1 MKKLL
6 TIGLLT
12 ATFATAMNAQ
22 PKLASDNIDEV
33 LKAMTLEEK
42 AKLLVGGANNFFG
55 ANAVVGGEADLV
67 AGAAGTS
74 PAIPRLGIPATV
86 LTDGP
91 AGVRINPTRKG
102 TDKTYYATAFPI
114 GSCLAS
120 TWNTELVSKVGEAI
134 GNETKEYRCDVILGP
149 GMNLHRNPLCGRNFE
164 YYSEDPLLTG
174 KIAAAYI
181 QGVQSQGAGV
191 SAKHFAVNSQETD
204 RTAVDER
211 VSQRAA
217 RELYLRGFEIAVRES
232 DPWTIMASYN
242 QVNGQYSMGN
252 HDLLTKI
259 LREDW
264 GYKGIV
270 MTDWIGIREG
280 LETISEVHAGNDLME
295 PGQPAQVEE
304 IIKGVKEG
312 KLDIA
317 DVDRNVRRMLEYIVK
332 TPSFRQYPASN
343 NPDFKAHAAITRQSA
358 AEGIVL
364 LKNNGALPFRT
375 EGNHNSQFSAR
386 ACSLSSERTL
396 NSQLIKT
403 VALFGENSYDFLSG
417 GTGSGC
423 VHPPYVVDMLQGL
436 ENAGIKS
443 SATLTDIYRKYIDYA
458 RIKFQAERH
467 PAKWFQTEMMGQQK
481 YPEISLSPIAINKEV
496 QAADAAIITI
506 GRQAGE
512 GIDRDIDTEFNLIP
526 EERALIT
533 DVCNA
538 FHAAG
543 KPVIVII
550 NSGSVIETAS
560 WSSYPDAI
568 LCAWQ
573 PGMEGGNS
581 IADLLTGKVNP
592 SGKLTMTWPIA
603 ATDHASTK
611 NFPGN
616 IDDYTFQ
623 MMVGNKMPVPGH
635 AYTNHEEDIYVG
647 YRFFDTFN
655 KEVAYPFG
663 FGLSYTTF
671 AFSKPVVKLSTL
683 RSALPLGSSK
693 NSQLSTLNSQLSTLN
708 SQLSTVQVSITV
720 KNTGAV
726 SGKEVAQVYVQAPKG
741 RLEKPVQELKA
752 FAKTRELQPGE
763 SQTLTM
769 TIPVRDLASF
779 DEAGSQWIT
788 EAGTYTFRIGNNSRN
803 IAATAQLKIAEY
815 TEKTT
820 NALAPQQPLKL
831 LKQ

>member
-1 MKKLL
+1 M
-6 TIGLLT
+6 T
-12 ATFATAMNAQ
+12 MNAQ
-22 PKLASDNIDEV
+22 TKLRADNIDEM

-42 AKLLVGGANNFFG
+42 AKLLVGGANNFFS

-120 TWNTELVSKVGEAI
+120 TWNTELVRQVGQAI

-181 QGVQSQGAGV
+181 QGVQQEGVGV
-191 SAKHFAVNSQETD
+191 SAKHFAINSQETD
-204 RTAVDER
+204 RTSVDER

-242 QVNGQYSMGN
+242 KINGQYSMGN
-252 HDLLTKI
+252 YDLLTKI

-280 LETISEVHAGNDLME
+280 LPTITEVQAGNDLME
-295 PGQPAQVEE
+295 PGQPAQIQE
-304 IIKGVKEG
+304 IIEGVKSG
-312 KLDIA
+312 KLAMA

-332 TPSFRQYPASN
+332 TPSFRNYPASN
-343 NPDFKAHAAITRQSA
+343 NPDFVAHAAITRQSA

-364 LKNNGALPFRT
+364 LKNNGTLPWKD
-375 EGNHNSQFSAR
+375 EA
-386 ACSLSSERTL
+386 
-396 NSQLIKT
+396 IKT

-443 SATLTDIYRKYIDYA
+443 SPVLTNIYRKYIEFA
-458 RIKFQAERH
+458 KVKFQAERH
-467 PAKWFQTEMMGQQK
+467 PAKWYQREEFGQQK
-481 YPEISLSPIAINKEV
+481 YPEIAINPICIDNEV
-496 QAADAAIITI
+496 KDADAAIITI

-512 GIDRDIDTEFNLIP
+512 GVDRDLNTEFNLIP
-526 EERALIT
+526 EERALIM

-538 FHAAG
+538 FHAVG

-611 NFPGN
+611 NFPGQL
-616 IDDYTFQ
+616 DDYTFQ
-623 MMVGNKMPVPGH
+623 MMVGSSAPIPGH

-647 YRFFDTFN
+647 YRYFDTFRR
-655 KEVAYPFG
+655 EVAYPFG

-671 AFSKPVVKLSTL
+671 AFSQPKVKVGKDAVTL
-683 RSALPLGSSK
+683 
-693 NSQLSTLNSQLSTLN
+693 
-708 SQLSTVQVSITV
+708 SITV
-720 KNTGAV
+720 KNTGSV
-726 SGKEVAQVYVQAPKG
+726 SGKEVAQVYVAAPQGK
-741 RLEKPVQELKA
+741 LEKPAQELKA
-752 FAKTRELQPGE
+752 FAKTRELQPDE

-769 TIPVRDLASF
+769 TIPVRDMASF
-779 DEAGSQWIT
+779 DESQSQWLT
-788 EAGTYTFRIGNNSRN
+788 EAGTYTFHIGSSSRD
-803 IAATAQLKIAEY
+803 IHATLSAKIATY
-815 TEKTT
+815 TEKVN
-820 NALAPQQPLKL
+820 NALAPSQPLHL

>member
-1 MKKLL
+1 
-6 TIGLLT
+6 
-12 ATFATAMNAQ
+12 MNAQ
-22 PKLASDNIDEV
+22 PKLSADNIDEV

-42 AKLLVGGANNFFG
+42 AKLLVGAANNFFS
-55 ANAVVGGEADLV
+55 ANAVVGGEATLV
-67 AGAAGTS
+67 AGAAGTT
-74 PAIPRLGIPATV
+74 PEIPRLGIPATV

-91 AGVRINPTRKG
+91 AGVRINPTRRG
-102 TDKTYYATAFPI
+102 TDQTFYATAFPI

-120 TWNTELVSKVGEAI
+120 TWNTELVGQVGQAI

-164 YYSEDPLLTG
+164 YYSEDPFLTG

-181 QGVQSQGAGV
+181 NGVQKEDVGV

-204 RTAVDER
+204 RTSVDER
-211 VSQRAA
+211 LSQRAA
-217 RELYLRGFEIAVRES
+217 REIYLRGFEIAVRES
-232 DPWTIMASYN
+232 NPWTIMASYN
-242 QVNGQYSMGN
+242 LVNGIHSMGN
-252 HDLLTKI
+252 RDLLTSI
-259 LREDW
+259 LRDDW

-270 MTDWIGIREG
+270 MTDWIGIRQG
-280 LETISEVHAGNDLME
+280 LTTVSEVQAGNDLME
-295 PGQPAQVEE
+295 PGQPAQVQE
-304 IIKGVKEG
+304 IIDGVKNG
-312 KLDIA
+312 KLAIA

-332 TPSFRQYPASN
+332 TPSFRKYPASN
-343 NPDFKAHAAITRQSA
+343 KPDFTAHAAITRQSA
-358 AEGIVL
+358 NEGIVL
-364 LKNNGALPFRT
+364 LKNNGTLPWKD
-375 EGNHNSQFSAR
+375 
-386 ACSLSSERTL
+386 
-396 NSQLIKT
+396 IKS

-423 VHPPYVVDMLQGL
+423 VHPPYVVDMLEGL
-436 ENAGIKS
+436 KNAGIKS
-443 SATLTDIYRKYIDYA
+443 SETLTDIYRKYIAYA
-458 RIKFQAERH
+458 RVKFQAERH
-467 PAKWFQTEMMGQQK
+467 PAKWFQTESMGQQK
-481 YPEISLSPIAINKEV
+481 YPEISLSPIAVEKEV
-496 QAADAAIITI
+496 RGADAAIITI

-512 GIDRDIDTEFNLIP
+512 GIDRDIETEFNLIP
-526 EERALIT
+526 EERQLII
-533 DVCNA
+533 DICQA

-543 KPVIVII
+543 KPVVVII

-560 WSSYPDAI
+560 WSGYPDAI

-611 NFPGN
+611 NFPGA
-616 IDDYTFQ
+616 IDDYTLFQ
-623 MMVGNKMPVPGH
+623 MLGNGMPLPGH

-655 KEVAYPFG
+655 RNVAYPFG

-671 AFSKPVVKLSTL
+671 EFSKPIVKAKGQS
-683 RSALPLGSSK
+683 
-693 NSQLSTLNSQLSTLN
+693 
-708 SQLSTVQVSITV
+708 VDVSITV
-720 KNTGAV
+720 KNSGSV
-726 SGKEVAQVYVQAPKG
+726 SGKEVAQVYVTAPKG
-741 RLEKPVQELKA
+741 RLEKPAQELKA

-779 DEAGSQWIT
+779 DEANSQWLT
-788 EAGTYTFRIGNNSRN
+788 EAGTYTFRIGASSRD
-803 IAATAQLKIAEY
+803 IRCTAEAKIAEY

-820 NALAPQQPLKL
+820 NALAPKQKLNL

>member
-1 MKKLL
+1 
-6 TIGLLT
+6 
-12 ATFATAMNAQ
+12 
-22 PKLASDNIDEV
+22 
-33 LKAMTLEEK
+33 MTLEEK

-55 ANAVVGGEADLV
+55 SNAVVGGEADLV

-91 AGVRINPTRKG
+91 AGVRIDPIRKG

-120 TWNTELVSKVGEAI
+120 TWNTELVGQVGQAI

-174 KIAAAYI
+174 RIAAAYI
-181 QGVQSQGAGV
+181 NGVQKEGVGV

-204 RTAVDER
+204 RTSVDER

-217 RELYLRGFEIAVRES
+217 REIYLRGFEIAVRES
-232 DPWTIMASYN
+232 NPWTIMASYN
-242 QVNGQYSMGN
+242 KINGQFSMGN

-259 LREDW
+259 LRDDW

-280 LETISEVHAGNDLME
+280 LPTITEVQAGNDLME
-295 PGQPAQVEE
+295 PGQPAQVQE
-304 IIKGVKEG
+304 IIEGVKSG
-312 KLDIA
+312 KLNIA
-317 DVDRNVRRMLEYIVK
+317 DVNRNVRRMLEYIVK
-332 TPSFRQYPASN
+332 TPSFRKYPASN
-343 NPDFKAHAAITRQSA
+343 NPDFKTHAAITRQSA
-358 AEGIVL
+358 NEGIVM
-364 LKNNGALPFRT
+364 LKNNGTLPWKSGT
-375 EGNHNSQFSAR
+375 
-386 ACSLSSERTL
+386 
-396 NSQLIKT
+396 IKT

-436 ENAGIKS
+436 KNAGIKS
-443 SATLTDIYRKYIDYA
+443 SPTLTDIYRKYIEYA
-458 RIKFQAERH
+458 KVKFQAERH
-467 PAKWFQTEMMGQQK
+467 PAKWFQMEMMGQQT
-481 YPEISLSPIAINKEV
+481 YPELAIAPIAINKEV
-496 QAADAAIITI
+496 EAADAAIITI

-526 EERALIT
+526 EERALIM

-560 WSSYPDAI
+560 WSGYPDAI
-568 LCAWQ
+568 FCAWQ

-611 NFPGN
+611 NFPGSL
-616 IDDYTFQ
+616 DDYSFK
-623 MMVGNKMPVPGH
+623 MMVGSNRPIPGH

-655 KEVAYPFG
+655 RQVAYPFG
-663 FGLSYTTF
+663 YGLSYTTF
-671 AFSKPVVKLSTL
+671 EFSKPAIKAKGKDAVEV
-683 RSALPLGSSK
+683 
-693 NSQLSTLNSQLSTLN
+693 N
-708 SQLSTVQVSITV
+708 ITI

-726 SGKEVAQVYVQAPKG
+726 SGKEVAQVYVQAPNGK
-741 RLEKPVQELKA
+741 LEKPVQELKA

-763 SQTLTM
+763 SQTLQM

-788 EAGTYTFRIGNNSRN
+788 EAGTYTFRIGSSSRD
-803 IAATAQLKIAEY
+803 IKCTTSLKLSEY
-815 TEKTT
+815 TEKTN
-820 NALAPQQPLKL
+820 NALAPQQPLNL
-831 LKQ
+831 LKR

>member
-1 MKKLL
+1 M
-6 TIGLLT
+6 
-12 ATFATAMNAQ
+12 ATNAQ
-22 PKLASDNIDEV
+22 PQLRADNIDEV

-74 PAIPRLGIPATV
+74 PAIPRLGIPSTV

-91 AGVRINPTRKG
+91 AGVRIDPTRRG

-120 TWNTELVSKVGEAI
+120 TWNTELVGKVGEAI

-181 QGVQSQGAGV
+181 NGVQSQGAGV

-204 RTAVDER
+204 RTSVDER
-211 VSQRAA
+211 LSQRAA

-232 DPWTIMASYN
+232 NPWTIMASYN
-242 QVNGQYSMGN
+242 KINGEFSMGN

-259 LREDW
+259 LRDDW

-280 LETISEVHAGNDLME
+280 LPTTREVHAGNDLME
-295 PGQPAQVEE
+295 PGQPAQIEE

-312 KLDIA
+312 KLDIK
-317 DVDRNVRRMLEYIVK
+317 DVDRNVRHMLEYIVK
-332 TPSFRQYPASN
+332 TPSFHKYPASN
-343 NPDFKAHAAITRQSA
+343 TPDFKAHAAITRQSA
-358 AEGIVL
+358 CEGIVL
-364 LKNNGALPFRT
+364 LKNNGTLPWK
-375 EGNHNSQFSAR
+375 GD
-386 ACSLSSERTL
+386 
-396 NSQLIKT
+396 IKT

-443 SATLTDIYRKYIDYA
+443 SATLTDIYQKYIAYA
-458 RIKFQAERH
+458 RVKFQAERH

-481 YPEISLSPIAINKEV
+481 YPEIGISPIAIEKEV
-496 QAADAAIITI
+496 GTADAAIITI

-526 EERALIT
+526 EELSLIK

-538 FHAAG
+538 FHQAG
-543 KPVIVII
+543 KPVIIII

-581 IADLLTGKVNP
+581 VADLLTGKVNP
-592 SGKLTMTWPIA
+592 SGKLTMTWPLA
-603 ATDHASTK
+603 ATDHPSTK
-611 NFPGN
+611 GYPGTM
-616 IDDYTFQ
+616 DFYTYEVTRGYTGQ
-623 MMVGNKMPVPGH
+623 VQGYD
-635 AYTNHEEDIYVG
+635 YTNHDEDIYVG
-647 YRFFDTFN
+647 YRFFDTFQRN
-655 KEVAYPFG
+655 VAYPFG

-671 AFSKPVVKLSTL
+671 EYSKPKCYQYIHRNDGVVI
-683 RSALPLGSSK
+683 
-693 NSQLSTLNSQLSTLN
+693 Q
-708 SQLSTVQVSITV
+708 ITI
-720 KNTGAV
+720 KNTGSVA
-726 SGKEVAQVYVQAPKG
+726 GKEVAQVYVQAPKG
-741 RLEKPVQELKA
+741 RLEKPAQELKA

-763 SQTLTM
+763 SQILTM
-769 TIPVRDLASF
+769 TVPVRDLASF
-779 DEAGSQWIT
+779 DEANSQWIT
-788 EAGTYTFRIGNNSRN
+788 EAGTYTFRIGASSRD
-803 IAATAQLKIAEY
+803 IRATVSLALKEY
-815 TEKTT
+815 TEKTS
-820 NALAPQQPLKL
+820 NALAPQQKLKL
-831 LKQ
+831 LTQ

>member
-1 MKKLL
+1 MHTKKLFISSL
-6 TIGLLT
+6 LALLT
-12 ATFATAMNAQ
+12 ATAMHSQ
-22 PKLASDNIDEV
+22 PQLRADNIDEV
-33 LKAMTLEEK
+33 LQAMTLEEK

-55 ANAVVGGEADLV
+55 SNAVVGGEADLV

-91 AGVRINPTRKG
+91 AGVRIDPIRKG

-120 TWNTELVSKVGEAI
+120 TWNTELVGQVGQAI

-174 KIAAAYI
+174 RIAAAYI
-181 QGVQSQGAGV
+181 NGVQKEGVGV

-204 RTAVDER
+204 RTSVDER

-217 RELYLRGFEIAVRES
+217 REIYLRGFEIAVRES
-232 DPWTIMASYN
+232 NPWTIMASYN
-242 QVNGQYSMGN
+242 KINGQFSMGN

-259 LREDW
+259 LRDDW

-280 LETISEVHAGNDLME
+280 LPTITEVQAGNDLME
-295 PGQPAQVEE
+295 PGQPAQVQE
-304 IIKGVKEG
+304 IIEGVKSG
-312 KLDIA
+312 KLNIA
-317 DVDRNVRRMLEYIVK
+317 DVNRNVRRMLEYIVK
-332 TPSFRQYPASN
+332 TPSFRKYPASN
-343 NPDFKAHAAITRQSA
+343 NPDFKTHAAITRQSA
-358 AEGIVL
+358 NEGIVM
-364 LKNNGALPFRT
+364 LKNNGTLPWKSGT
-375 EGNHNSQFSAR
+375 
-386 ACSLSSERTL
+386 
-396 NSQLIKT
+396 IKT

-436 ENAGIKS
+436 KNAGIKS
-443 SATLTDIYRKYIDYA
+443 SPTLTDIYRKYIEYA
-458 RIKFQAERH
+458 KVKFQAERH
-467 PAKWFQTEMMGQQK
+467 PAKWFQMEMMGQQK
-481 YPEISLSPIAINKEV
+481 YPEIAIAPIAINKEV
-496 QAADAAIITI
+496 EAADAAIITI

-526 EERALIT
+526 EERALIM

-560 WSSYPDAI
+560 WSGYPDAI
-568 LCAWQ
+568 FCAWQ

-611 NFPGN
+611 NFPGSL
-616 IDDYTFQ
+616 DDYSFK
-623 MMVGNKMPVPGH
+623 MMVGSNRPIPGH

-655 KEVAYPFG
+655 RQVAYPFG
-663 FGLSYTTF
+663 YGLSYTTF
-671 AFSKPVVKLSTL
+671 EFSKPAIKAKGKDAVEV
-683 RSALPLGSSK
+683 
-693 NSQLSTLNSQLSTLN
+693 N
-708 SQLSTVQVSITV
+708 ITI

-726 SGKEVAQVYVQAPKG
+726 SGKEVAQVYVQAPNGK
-741 RLEKPVQELKA
+741 LEKPVQELKA

-763 SQTLTM
+763 SQTLQM
-769 TIPVRDLASF
+769 KIPVRDLASF

-788 EAGTYTFRIGNNSRN
+788 EAGTYTFRIGSSSRD
-803 IAATAQLKIAEY
+803 IKCTTSLKLSEY
-815 TEKTT
+815 TEKTN
-820 NALAPQQPLKL
+820 NALAPQQPLNL
-831 LKQ
+831 LKR

>member
-1 MKKLL
+1 MKIWSCHGKSVHLSTDYAIRYDTTKPINNDMSMKRLIILGLTALL
-6 TIGLLT
+6 TT
-12 ATFATAMNAQ
+12 TMTMNAQ
-22 PKLASDNIDEV
+22 TPQLRADNIDEV
-33 LKAMTLEEK
+33 LQAMTLEEK

-55 ANAVVGGEADLV
+55 TGAVVGGEADLV

-91 AGVRINPTRKG
+91 AGVRIDPTRKG
-102 TDKTYYATAFPI
+102 TSQTYYATAFPI
-114 GSCLAS
+114 GTCLAS
-120 TWNTELVSKVGEAI
+120 TWNTELVKKVGEAI

-174 KIAAAYI
+174 KIAAADI

-204 RTAVDER
+204 RTSVDER

-217 RELYLRGFEIAVRES
+217 REIYLRGFEIAVRES

-242 QVNGQYSMGN
+242 KVNGQFSMGN

-259 LREDW
+259 LRDDW
-264 GYKGIV
+264 GFKGIV

-280 LETISEVHAGNDLME
+280 LPTITEVQAGNDLME
-295 PGQPAQVEE
+295 PGQPAQIQE
-304 IIKGVKEG
+304 IIDGVKSG
-312 KLDIA
+312 KLNIA

-332 TPSFRQYPASN
+332 TPSFNKYPATN
-343 NPDFKAHAAITRQSA
+343 KPDLEAHALITRQSA
-358 AEGIVL
+358 TEGIVL
-364 LKNNGALPFRT
+364 LKNNGVLPWKS
-375 EGNHNSQFSAR
+375 GA
-386 ACSLSSERTL
+386 
-396 NSQLIKT
+396 IKT

-436 ENAGIKS
+436 KNIGIQAS
-443 SATLTDIYRKYIDYA
+443 PTLTEIYRKYIDYA
-458 RIKFQAERH
+458 RVKFQAERH
-467 PAKWFQTEMMGQQK
+467 PAKWFQIEMMGQQK
-481 YPEISLSPIAINKEV
+481 YPEIGLSPIAINKEV

-512 GIDRDIDTEFNLIP
+512 GIDRDIETEFNLIP

-538 FHAAG
+538 FHAVG

-560 WSSYPDAI
+560 WSGYPDAI

-573 PGMEGGNS
+573 PGEEGGNS
-581 IADLLTGKVNP
+581 IADILTGKVNP
-592 SGKLTMTWPIA
+592 SAKLTMTWPIA

-611 NFPGN
+611 NFPGSL
-616 IDDYTFQ
+616 DDYTFEL
-623 MMVGNKMPVPGH
+623 MVGNKMPIPGH

-655 KEVAYPFG
+655 REVAYPFG

-671 AFSKPVVKLSTL
+671 DLSKPTVKS
-683 RSALPLGSSK
+683 RG
-693 NSQLSTLNSQLSTLN
+693 NMVDV
-708 SQLSTVQVSITV
+708 TVTV
-720 KNTGAV
+720 KNTGSVA
-726 SGKEVAQVYVQAPKG
+726 GKEVVQVYVQAPKG
-741 RLEKPVQELKA
+741 KLEKPAQELKA
-752 FAKTRELQPGE
+752 FAKTRELKPGE

-769 TIPVRDLASF
+769 SLLLRDLASF
-779 DEAGSQWIT
+779 DEAASQWLT
-788 EAGTYTFRIGNNSRN
+788 EAGTYTFRIGFSSRD
-803 IAATAQLKIAEY
+803 IKATLPLALKEY
-815 TEKTT
+815 TEKTS
-820 NALAPQQPLKL
+820 NALAPQQPLNL

>member
-1 MKKLL
+1 MKKILTLGLSVLL
-6 TIGLLT
+6 TT
-12 ATFATAMNAQ
+12 ATMTAQ
-22 PKLASDNIDEV
+22 TKLRADNIDEV

-55 ANAVVGGEADLV
+55 AGAVVGGEADLV

-91 AGVRINPTRKG
+91 AGVRIDPTRKG

-181 QGVQSQGAGV
+181 QGVQKEGVGV

-204 RTAVDER
+204 RTSVDER

-242 QVNGQYSMGN
+242 KVNGQFSMGN

-259 LREDW
+259 LRDDW

-270 MTDWIGIREG
+270 MTDWIGIRAG
-280 LETISEVHAGNDLME
+280 LPTIAEVHAGNDLME
-295 PGQPAQVEE
+295 PGQPAQIQE
-304 IIKGVKEG
+304 IIEGVKSG

-332 TPSFRQYPASN
+332 TPSFHQYPASN

-364 LKNNGALPFRT
+364 LKNNGTLPWKD
-375 EGNHNSQFSAR
+375 GA
-386 ACSLSSERTL
+386 
-396 NSQLIKT
+396 IKM

-443 SATLTDIYRKYIDYA
+443 SPVLTDIYRKYIEFA
-458 RIKFQAERH
+458 RLKFQAERH

-481 YPEISLSPIAINKEV
+481 YPEIGLSPIAINKEV
-496 QAADAAIITI
+496 ATADAAIITI

-512 GIDRDIDTEFNLIP
+512 GIDRDIDTEFNLVP
-526 EERALIT
+526 EERALIV

-538 FHAAG
+538 FHEAG

-550 NSGSVIETAS
+550 NSGSVIETSS
-560 WSSYPDAI
+560 WSGYPDAI

-603 ATDHASTK
+603 ATDHPSTK
-611 NFPGN
+611 NFPGYLDQYSKD
-616 IDDYTFQ
+616 IMRTYAGQ
-623 MMVGNKMPVPGH
+623 VAGND
-635 AYTNHEEDIYVG
+635 YTNHEEDIYVG
-647 YRFFDTFN
+647 YRYFDTFN
-655 KEVAYPFG
+655 REVAYPFG
-663 FGLSYTTF
+663 YGLSYTSF
-671 AFSKPVVKLSTL
+671 ELSKPTVKARGNLVDI
-683 RSALPLGSSK
+683 
-693 NSQLSTLNSQLSTLN
+693 
-708 SQLSTVQVSITV
+708 TVTV
-720 KNTGAV
+720 KNTGSVA
-726 SGKEVAQVYVQAPKG
+726 GKEVVQVYVQAPAGK
-741 RLEKPVQELKA
+741 LEKPAQELKA
-752 FAKTRELQPGE
+752 FAKTRELKPGE

-769 TIPVRDLASF
+769 NLLLRDLASF
-779 DEAGSQWIT
+779 DEASSQWLT
-788 EAGTYTFRIGNNSRN
+788 EAGTYTFRFGFSSRD
-803 IAATAQLKIAEY
+803 IKASLPLALKEY

-820 NALAPQQPLKL
+820 NALAPQEKL
-831 LKQ
+831 NLMKQ

>member
-1 MKKLL
+1 MKRILTTCLL
-6 TIGLLT
+6 AT
-12 ATFATAMNAQ
+12 TFAMTTNAQ
-22 PKLASDNIDEV
+22 PQLRPDNIDEV

-42 AKLLVGGANNFFG
+42 AKLLVGGANNFFSD
-55 ANAVVGGEADLV
+55 NAVVGGEADLV

-91 AGVRINPTRKG
+91 AGVRIDPTRKG
-102 TDKTYYATAFPI
+102 TTKTYYATAFPI

-120 TWNTELVSKVGEAI
+120 TWNTDLVNKVGQAI

-191 SAKHFAVNSQETD
+191 SAKHYAINSQETD

-259 LREDW
+259 LRDDW
-264 GYKGIV
+264 GFKGIV
-270 MTDWIGIREG
+270 MTDWIGIRDG
-280 LETISEVHAGNDLME
+280 LTTISEVHAGNDLME
-295 PGQPAQVEE
+295 PGQPAQVNE
-304 IIKGVKEG
+304 IIEGVKSG
-312 KLDIA
+312 KLDIK

-332 TPSFRQYPASN
+332 TPSFHQYPASN

-358 AEGIVL
+358 NEGIVL
-364 LKNNGALPFRT
+364 LKNNGSLPWKN
-375 EGNHNSQFSAR
+375 GA
-386 ACSLSSERTL
+386 
-396 NSQLIKT
+396 IKT

-423 VHPPYVVDMLQGL
+423 VHPPYVVDMLEGL
-436 ENAGIKS
+436 KNAGIS
-443 SATLTDIYRKYIDYA
+443 SSPVLTDIYRKYIEFA
-458 RIKFQAERH
+458 RVKFQAERH
-467 PAKWFQTEMMGQQK
+467 PAKWYQREYFGQQK
-481 YPEISLSPIAINKEV
+481 YPEIGIDPIAINNEV
-496 QAADAAIITI
+496 KTTDAAIITI

-512 GIDRDIDTEFNLIP
+512 GVDRDLNTEFNLIP

-538 FHAAG
+538 FHAEG

-560 WSSYPDAI
+560 WSGYPDAI

-611 NFPGN
+611 NFPGQ
-616 IDDYTFQ
+616 IDDYSLQ
-623 MMVGNKMPVPGH
+623 MMIGSKAPIPGH

-647 YRFFDTFN
+647 YRYFDSFGRD
-655 KEVAYPFG
+655 VAYPFG

-671 AFSKPVVKLSTL
+671 TFTKPVVK
-683 RSALPLGSSK
+683 AKGK
-693 NSQLSTLNSQLSTLN
+693 EA
-708 SQLSTVQVSITV
+708 VEVSITV
-720 KNTGAV
+720 KNTGSV
-726 SGKEVAQVYVQAPKG
+726 SGKEVAQVYVQAPNGK
-741 RLEKPVQELKA
+741 LEKPAQELKA

-763 SQTLTM
+763 SQVLTM
-769 TIPVRDLASF
+769 TIPVRMLASF
-779 DEAGSQWIT
+779 DEAGSQWLT
-788 EAGTYTFRIGNNSRN
+788 EAGTYTFRIGNSSRN
-803 IAATAQLKIAEY
+803 IAATATLKLGEY
-815 TEKTT
+815 TEKTS
-820 NALAPQQPLKL
+820 NALAPQHKLNL
-831 LKQ
+831 LKK

>member
-1 MKKLL
+1 MKKLMTTALLAML
-6 TIGLLT
+6 TMT
-12 ATFATAMNAQ
+12 TMNGQ
-22 PKLASDNIDEV
+22 IKLKANNIDDV
-33 LKAMTLEEK
+33 IKAMTLEEK
-42 AKLLVGGANNFFG
+42 AKLLVGGANNFFNAG
-55 ANAVVGGEADLV
+55 AVVGGEADLV

-91 AGVRINPTRKG
+91 AGVRIDPTRKG

-120 TWNTELVSKVGEAI
+120 TWNTELVGKVGQAI

-181 QGVQSQGAGV
+181 QGVQQEGVGV

-204 RTAVDER
+204 RTSVDER

-217 RELYLRGFEIAVRES
+217 REIYLRGFEIAVRES

-242 QVNGQYSMGN
+242 KINGQFSMGN

-259 LREDW
+259 LRDDW
-264 GYKGIV
+264 GFKGIV
-270 MTDWIGIREG
+270 MTDWIGIRDG
-280 LETISEVHAGNDLME
+280 LPTITEVHAGNDLME
-295 PGQPAQVEE
+295 PGQPAQVQE
-304 IIKGVKEG
+304 IIAGVKNG
-312 KLDIA
+312 KLSIA

-343 NPDFKAHAAITRQSA
+343 NPDFVAHAAITRQSA

-364 LKNNGALPFRT
+364 LKNNGCLPLTPSKKRGDSEAPSLLG
-375 EGNHNSQFSAR
+375 EGGGR
-386 ACSLSSERTL
+386 GY
-396 NSQLIKT
+396 T

-423 VHPPYVVDMLQGL
+423 VHPPYVVDMLEGL
-436 ENAGIKS
+436 KNAGIKS
-443 SATLTDIYRKYIDYA
+443 SETLTDIYRKYIDYA
-458 RIKFQAERH
+458 KVKFQAERH

-481 YPEISLSPIAINKEV
+481 YPEIAISPIAIDKEV
-496 QAADAAIITI
+496 ASADAAIITI

-512 GIDRDIDTEFNLIP
+512 GIDRDIATEFNLVP
-526 EERALIT
+526 EEQALIK

-538 FHAAG
+538 FHQAG
-543 KPVIVII
+543 KPVVVII

-560 WSSYPDAI
+560 WSGYPDAI

-603 ATDHASTK
+603 ATDHPSTK
-611 NFPGN
+611 GYPGTM
-616 IDDYTFQ
+616 DFYTYEVTRGYTGQ
-623 MMVGNKMPVPGH
+623 VAGYD
-635 AYTNHEEDIYVG
+635 YTNHEEDIYVG

-655 KEVAYPFG
+655 REVAYPFG
-663 FGLSYTTF
+663 YGLSYTTF
-671 AFSKPVVKLSTL
+671 EMSKPVVK
-683 RSALPLGSSK
+683 AKGK
-693 NSQLSTLNSQLSTLN
+693 DA
-708 SQLSTVQVSITV
+708 VEVSITV

-741 RLEKPVQELKA
+741 KLEKPAQELKA
-752 FAKTRELQPGE
+752 FAKTRELKPGE

-779 DEAGSQWIT
+779 DEAGSQWLT
-788 EAGTYTFRIGNNSRN
+788 EAGNYTFHIGASSRD
-803 IAATAQLKIAEY
+803 IKATAQLKLAEY

-820 NALAPQQPLKL
+820 NALAPKQKLNL

>member
-6 TIGLLT
+6 FTGLLAILT
-12 ATFATAMNAQ
+12 ATTMTAQ
-22 PKLASDNIDEV
+22 PKLQADNIDEV

-55 ANAVVGGEADLV
+55 TGAVVGGEADLV

-74 PAIPRLGIPATV
+74 PEIARLGIPATV

-91 AGVRINPTRKG
+91 AGVRIDPTRKG

-120 TWNTELVSKVGEAI
+120 TWNTELVKKVGEAI

-181 QGVQSQGAGV
+181 NGVQSQGAGV

-204 RTAVDER
+204 RTSVDER

-232 DPWTIMASYN
+232 NPWTIMASYN
-242 QVNGQYSMGN
+242 RINGQFSMGN

-264 GYKGIV
+264 GFKGIV

-280 LETISEVHAGNDLME
+280 LPTISEVHAGNDIME
-295 PGQPAQVEE
+295 PGQPAQVQE
-304 IIKGVKEG
+304 IIDGVKSG

-332 TPSFRQYPASN
+332 TPSFHKYPASN

-358 AEGIVL
+358 AEGIVM
-364 LKNNGALPFRT
+364 LKNNGALPWKN
-375 EGNHNSQFSAR
+375 GA
-386 ACSLSSERTL
+386 
-396 NSQLIKT
+396 IKT
-403 VALFGENSYDFLSG
+403 VALFGENSYEFLSG

-423 VHPPYVVDMLQGL
+423 VHPPYVVDMLEGL
-436 ENAGIKS
+436 KNAGIS
-443 SATLTDIYRKYIDYA
+443 SSTTLTDIYRKYIEFA
-458 RIKFQAERH
+458 KVKFQAERH
-467 PAKWFQTEMMGQQK
+467 PAKWYQMEYFGQQK
-481 YPEISLSPIAINKEV
+481 YPEIGLSPIAINNEV
-496 QAADAAIITI
+496 KTADAAIITI

-512 GIDRDIDTEFNLIP
+512 GIDRDIDTEFNLVL

-533 DVCNA
+533 DVCNI

-603 ATDHASTK
+603 ATDHPSTQ

-616 IDDYTFQ
+616 IDFYSFKEMTAS
-623 MMVGNKMPVPGH
+623 KRPISGH
-635 AYTNHEEDIYVG
+635 TYTNHEEDIYVG
-647 YRFFDTFN
+647 YRYFDTFN
-655 KEVAYPFG
+655 REVAYPFG

-671 AFSKPVVKLSTL
+671 EMSKPAVKANGDLV
-683 RSALPLGSSK
+683 
-693 NSQLSTLNSQLSTLN
+693 
-708 SQLSTVQVSITV
+708 TVSVTV
-720 KNTGAV
+720 KNTGSV
-726 SGKEVAQVYVQAPKG
+726 SGKEVAQVYVTAPKG
-741 RLEKPVQELKA
+741 NIEKPVQELKA
-752 FAKTRELQPGE
+752 FAKTRELKPGE

-769 TIPVRDLASF
+769 TIDRRDLTSF
-779 DEAGSQWIT
+779 DEAGSQWLG
-788 EAGTYTFRIGNNSRN
+788 EAGSYTFHIGNSSRN
-803 IAATAQLKIAEY
+803 LPLSAMLKLSEY

-820 NALAPQQPLKL
+820 NALAPQQPLNL